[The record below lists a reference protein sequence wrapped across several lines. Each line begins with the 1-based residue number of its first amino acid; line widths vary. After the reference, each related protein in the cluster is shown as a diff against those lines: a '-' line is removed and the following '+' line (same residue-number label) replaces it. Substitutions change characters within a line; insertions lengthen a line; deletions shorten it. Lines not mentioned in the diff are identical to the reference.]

1 MKDSE
6 TKKKKEKRT
15 DNEKGEI
22 NHEKEIKRTSFSIP
36 VLPALLG
43 IILVLGFAVGVLLNR
58 TCPEVQSEFTSITC
72 PKCPTISQGLELLY
86 LMPINCTT
94 CDFRMV
100 QSISNDLNFLIKP
113 YVTDSVQSP
122 MLFIGTKN
130 KATLALANS
139 RYNILTAI
147 CEFANEKNACLLKD
161 RESTKNKEV
170 ISGCL
175 DKYNISSTSVVFLYS
190 DTCPHCARMKP
201 LVRNLENQSYNFT
214 WINVQDAEKMA
225 IAKDCLLNVLDVR
238 GYVPQF
244 ACPITKELKVG
255 VFASIEKMKEFADR
269 CKNASSLNY

>member
-1 MKDSE
+1 MKNSE
-6 TKKKKEKRT
+6 NKKKKEIAEVDKEKKRE
-15 DNEKGEI
+15 D
-22 NHEKEIKRTSFSIP
+22 HEKELKIVSFSIP
-36 VLPALLG
+36 VIPTLLG

-58 TCPEVQSEFTSITC
+58 TCPEAKNCEFTTNTC
-72 PKCPTISQGLELLY
+72 PKCPTISEGLELLY

-94 CDFRMV
+94 CDFRMI

-161 RESTKNKEV
+161 REFAKNKDA
-170 ISGCL
+170 ISCL
-175 DKYNISSTSVVFLYS
+175 KKYNISSTSVVFLYS
-190 DTCPHCARMKP
+190 DTCSHCARMKP
-201 LVRNLENQSYNFT
+201 FVRNLENQSYNFT
-214 WINVQDAEKMA
+214 WVNVQDAEKMA
-225 IAKDCLLNVLDVR
+225 MVKDCLLNVLDVH

-244 ACPITKELKVG
+244 ACPITKEFKVG
-255 VFASIEKMKEFADR
+255 VFTSIEKMKEFADR
-269 CKNASSLNY
+269 CINASIK